1 MTTPKLTIVG
11 ADETNPDAE
20 EVTPEVPVISEIK
33 SYDDGEGRM
42 VVGKYPINGT
52 KPSFVGSFMVST
64 NRGPVRLPIEFD
76 ESFTLEE
83 CFEQFDAMAK
93 ATVEAAQ
100 KEASERQLI
109 VTPGDLKNN
118 GPIVT

>member
-11 ADETNPDAE
+11 ANETNPDAE
-20 EVTPEVPVISEIK
+20 EVTPEVAVISEIK
-33 SYDDGEGRM
+33 SFDDGEGRT
-42 VVGKYPINGT
+42 VVGKYPIDGS
-52 KPSFVGSFMVST
+52 KPFFVGSFVVDT

-76 ESFTLEE
+76 ENLTLEE

-93 ATVEAAQ
+93 ATIEDAQ
-100 KEASERQLI
+100 QEASKRQLI
-109 VTPGDLKNN
+109 VTPDDLKNS